1 MGLQRI
7 SASAIARG
15 RSLRGRGT
23 GKRRQELV
31 DLRIYWEHSVNS
43 FIFSLSGS
51 VSEGVLEIG
60 DAALQGTH

>member
-7 SASAIARG
+7 SASVIARG

-31 DLRIYWEHSVNS
+31 GLRIYWGHSVNS
-43 FIFSLSGS
+43 FIFSLLGS
-51 VSEGVLEIG
+51 VSEGVLKIRNT
-60 DAALQGTH
+60 ALQGTH